1 MNSSQPRDSKLCTI
15 EGEHKR
21 ENIVAPPVRTARANN
36 ETRELILRTAL
47 PVFAQKGFDGATTR
61 EIATAA
67 DVNHGLIPYYFGTK
81 GKLWEECVD
90 FAFGNMAVGPVCDDS
105 STSML
110 SRFIARSLRSL
121 RVGRSTWGCRRCISS
136 TFWWVLTV

>member
-1 MNSSQPRDSKLCTI
+1 M
-15 EGEHKR
+15 
-21 ENIVAPPVRTARANN
+21 APPVRPPRANN

-67 DVNHGLIPYYFGTK
+67 DVSHGLIPYYFGTK

-90 FAFGNMAVGPVCDDS
+90 FAFGNMAVGPVCDGS
-105 STSML
+105 STGML
-110 SRFIARSLRSL
+110 SRFIARSWRFLK
-121 RVGRSTWGCRRCISS
+121 VGRSTWGCRRCISS
-136 TFWWVLTV
+136 TF